1 MKSDPHIRALADLLV
16 GVVLREVK
24 NPRRAISIEGLK
36 CCSTRRRKQR
46 GNYNNSR
53 PGVLSNDSEIVK

>member
-24 NPRRAISIEGLK
+24 NPRRAISIEGL
-36 CCSTRRRKQR
+36 
-46 GNYNNSR
+46 
-53 PGVLSNDSEIVK
+53 